1 MSSLRVLA
9 LTDDPPTRALLA
21 RVLAD
26 LEPTL
31 AEDPSEAIAAIATA
45 PPDLVFVD
53 VSAFGGAALAVV
65 HHVKA
70 LAPEAQVHALAR
82 PAALEAAAAAVALGG
97 AGVLVLPL
105 EGDEVLTA
113 VADADAR
120 RQDRDERE
128 RLRRATSAAE
138 RLLEAAREVSSLG
151 SSEDR
156 SSAAARVA
164 SILQRALGASDV
176 AVYLAEGADLFVRGA
191 TQGSTANVPTS
202 ATAAELDGLAVAAG
216 WSRVTLAAGGP
227 AQGHVLVRGHEDP
240 DDEATRHAAA
250 TIGALAAVPLAM
262 VSQAEAS
269 RGGTIKDPGSSAY
282 SFAYYVDV
290 AGREI
295 DRARRHGRRFA
306 IATIALGDDGSAGSP
321 NDVAG
326 VADRL
331 LDALGDTAILAR
343 VDEHEFHALLPET
356 DGLGGHACRRRIL
369 AKLGGPGGGSSAGPG
384 LEAYVGVASFPH
396 DGTNLSQL
404 LRVARRRSDACR
416 ASPVRRTC
424 GHLASLDDMLWAL
437 EGAPPIDDPAL
448 AGVVTRPLD
457 LPPDAA
463 RALVTA
469 VLGDAAR
476 AGAAMVLAAGAEGA
490 QVGGAVR
497 QASASARDG
506 VAMYVVDIDRMP
518 GQPTVEALAVLSEH
532 ATYALIARESGGRLR
547 GIHSA
552 DPLLADL
559 LAERVGRTAGLRL
572 S

>member
-1 MSSLRVLA
+1 VLRVLA

-26 LEPTL
+26 RAPVLAADPT
-31 AEDPSEAIAAIATA
+31 EAIASTASA

-53 VSAFGGAALAVV
+53 VSAFGGAALAIV

-113 VADADAR
+113 VADAEAR
-120 RQDRDERE
+120 LHDRDERE

-151 SSEDR
+151 SSDDR
-156 SSAAARVA
+156 STAAARVA

-176 AVYLAEGADLFVRGA
+176 AVYLAEGDDLFVRGA
-191 TQGSTANVPTS
+191 TQGETTNVPTS

-216 WSRVTLAAGGP
+216 WSRVPLAAGGP
-227 AQGHVLVRGHEDP
+227 AQGHVLVRGVDDP
-240 DDEATRHAAA
+240 DDEATRHAATTLA
-250 TIGALAAVPLAM
+250 ALAAVPLAM

-306 IATIALGDDGSAGSP
+306 IATIALGTSGSAS
-321 NDVAG
+321 DVAG

-356 DGLGGHACRRRIL
+356 DGLGAHACRRRIL
-369 AKLGGPGGGSSAGPG
+369 AKIGGGAQGGTAPSG
-384 LEAYVGVASFPH
+384 LEAFVGVASFPH
-396 DGTNLSQL
+396 DGANLSQL

-424 GHLASLDDMLWAL
+424 GHLATLDDMLWAL
-437 EGAPPIDDPAL
+437 EGAPPVDDPAL
-448 AGVVTRPLD
+448 AGVATRPLD
-457 LPPDAA
+457 LPPEAA
-463 RALVTA
+463 RALVA
-469 VLGDAAR
+469 SVLGDAAR

-490 QVGGAVR
+490 EVGGAVR
-497 QASASARDG
+497 QASATARDG
-506 VAMYVVDIDRMP
+506 VAVYVVDIERMP

-532 ATYALIARESGGRLR
+532 ATYALLARESGGRLR
-547 GIHSA
+547 GVHSA

>member
-1 MSSLRVLA
+1 MSVLRVLA

-26 LEPTL
+26 REPIL
-31 AEDPSEAIAAIATA
+31 AEDPGEAIAAIATA

-70 LAPEAQVHALAR
+70 LAPDAQVHALAR

-113 VADADAR
+113 VADAEAR
-120 RQDRDERE
+120 RHDRDERE

-151 SSEDR
+151 TSEDR
-156 SSAAARVA
+156 STAAVRVA
-164 SILQRALGASDV
+164 DILQRALGATDV

-202 ATAAELDGLAVAAG
+202 ATAAELDGLALAAG
-216 WSRVTLAAGGP
+216 WSRVALAAGGP

-240 DDEATRHAAA
+240 EDEATRHAAA

-306 IATIALGDDGSAGSP
+306 IATIVLGDTDAGSTS
-321 NDVAG
+321 DVAG

-369 AKLGGPGGGSSAGPG
+369 AKLGGGGIAAAGAG

-437 EGAPPIDDPAL
+437 EGAAPNQDPAL

-457 LPPDAA
+457 LPPEAA
-463 RALVTA
+463 RALVTS
-469 VLGDAAR
+469 VLGDAVR

-506 VAMYVVDIDRMP
+506 VAMYVVDIDRLP

-547 GIHSA
+547 GVHSA